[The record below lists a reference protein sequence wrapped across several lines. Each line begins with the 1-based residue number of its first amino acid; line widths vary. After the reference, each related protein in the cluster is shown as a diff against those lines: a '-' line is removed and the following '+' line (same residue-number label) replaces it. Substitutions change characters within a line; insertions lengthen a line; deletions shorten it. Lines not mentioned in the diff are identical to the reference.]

1 MRYILYA
8 GPREDVIDRR
18 HNVLSVARADT
29 DDLTVAKF
37 EACSNDAECQVAVGD
52 FKAMFGLGHHDLRP
66 GEQEITEDT
75 YETAMGELRAHNT
88 LAIRRKTPLQRVG
101 LS

>member
-18 HNVLSVARADT
+18 HNVLSVGRADT

-66 GEQEITEDT
+66 GEQEITEGA
-75 YETAMGELRAHNT
+75 YETAMSEITTRNSLLSERPLLR
-88 LAIRRKTPLQRVG
+88 I
-101 LS
+101 S